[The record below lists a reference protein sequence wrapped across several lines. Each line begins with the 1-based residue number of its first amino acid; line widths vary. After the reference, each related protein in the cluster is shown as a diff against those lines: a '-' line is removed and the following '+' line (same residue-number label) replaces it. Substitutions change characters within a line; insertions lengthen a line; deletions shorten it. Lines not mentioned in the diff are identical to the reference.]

1 MKTVVPPLKCQGIKT
16 KLVPLIREMAEWNR
30 KGVWIEPFTGSGVV
44 GFNLAPRRALFADT
58 NPHTIALFKAI
69 QTNEIT
75 PSSVRTFLEAEG
87 ALLASKGQEHYYE
100 VRKRFNE
107 SGHSLDFLF
116 LNRAC
121 FNGVMR
127 FNRKGGFNVPFCH
140 KPERFAQAYVTKI
153 VNQVAALSERMQVN
167 EWEFRVQTY
176 ADTIES
182 ATAVDFIY
190 ADPPY
195 VGRHVD
201 YFDSWDEV
209 READLFRILSKTPAR
224 FMLSTWEENTYR
236 RNTFIDDLWGC
247 FPKVTQE
254 HFYHVGASETNRNAM
269 TEALIMNFDPPIRKP
284 KAEVVLPLQ
293 TALLLEKRTGYS
305 TATID

>member
-1 MKTVVPPLKCQGIKT
+1 MKTIVPPLKCQGIKT
-16 KLVPLIREMAEWNR
+16 KLVPLIREMADWDR

-69 QTNEIT
+69 QTQKIT
-75 PSSVRTFLEAEG
+75 PSAVRIFLEEEG
-87 ALLASKGQEHYYE
+87 AQLATRGQEYYYE
-100 VRKRFNE
+100 VRNRFNK
-107 SGHSLDFLF
+107 SGDSLDFLF

-140 KPERFAQAYVTKI
+140 KTERFAQAYVTKI
-153 VNQVAALSERMQVN
+153 VNQVTALSERMQMT

-176 ADTIES
+176 ADTIAS
-182 ATAVDFIY
+182 ATAEDFIY

-209 READLFRILSKTPAR
+209 KEADLFRLLSKTPAR

-236 RNTFIDDLWGC
+236 RNTFLDDLWGC

-269 TEALIMNFDPPIRKP
+269 TEALVMNFDPPLRKP
-284 KAEVVLPLQ
+284 KVDVILPIQ
-293 TALLLEKRTGYS
+293 TALLLEKRDVYA
-305 TATID
+305 TAAVE